1 MQIGSAV
8 ADLNRRFEISG
19 IARVVEGNGGLA
31 KVIVG
36 TPVATGEMYFHGA
49 HVTSWKP
56 AGAEETLFV
65 SAQSHWENGV
75 AIRGGVPI
83 CFPWFGGK
91 ADDSKAPS
99 HGFVRAKAWQL
110 DAIKQSGGTVT
121 VRMSTSSDENTK
133 KWWPADFHLEYRVAF
148 GPELHMDLVLK
159 NTGTSAMRFE
169 EALHTYFRV
178 RNIEK
183 AHVRGLD
190 GMRYTD
196 KTDSRKVKL
205 QRGDVVITSETD
217 REYLNTPH
225 SIELD
230 DVAARRRIR
239 ITNQN
244 SRTTVVWNPWEQ
256 KAKALGDLRDDEWKS
271 MICVETSNVSEF
283 AVELAPGREHAMNSI
298 IAVSKL

>member
-56 AGAEETLFV
+56 AGAAETLFV

-121 VRMSTSSDENTK
+121 VRMSTSSDENT
-133 KWWPADFHLEYRVAF
+133 
-148 GPELHMDLVLK
+148 
-159 NTGTSAMRFE
+159 
-169 EALHTYFRV
+169 
-178 RNIEK
+178 
-183 AHVRGLD
+183 
-190 GMRYTD
+190 
-196 KTDSRKVKL
+196 
-205 QRGDVVITSETD
+205 
-217 REYLNTPH
+217 
-225 SIELD
+225 
-230 DVAARRRIR
+230 
-239 ITNQN
+239 
-244 SRTTVVWNPWEQ
+244 
-256 KAKALGDLRDDEWKS
+256 
-271 MICVETSNVSEF
+271 
-283 AVELAPGREHAMNSI
+283 
-298 IAVSKL
+298 